1 MDRNE
6 YNTKKAELLGQ
17 RKTIDDALDSLS
29 CYYREQE
36 LADMREKYNGKYA
49 LIYSKVPTLMGIGD
63 IIPNDYTTHHIKI
76 PNDYTIHHIKM
87 VSFVGNGFILYTG
100 TQYTVKMTPS
110 GAALE
115 ILSSDAAHGM
125 SIQMSTIHEPDELID
140 STDFVQK
147 MIALQN
153 HVTEL
158 VHDMCQ
164 KV

>member
-6 YNTKKAELLGQ
+6 YNAKMAELLGQ
-17 RKTIDDALDSLS
+17 RRTIDDALDSLS

-63 IIPNDYTTHHIKI
+63 KI

-87 VSFVGNGFILYTG
+87 VSFVGNGFIRYTG

-115 ILSSDAAHGM
+115 ILSSEYAHGM
-125 SIQMSTIHEPDELID
+125 TNQMSTIHEPDELID

-158 VHDMCQ
+158 VHGMCQ